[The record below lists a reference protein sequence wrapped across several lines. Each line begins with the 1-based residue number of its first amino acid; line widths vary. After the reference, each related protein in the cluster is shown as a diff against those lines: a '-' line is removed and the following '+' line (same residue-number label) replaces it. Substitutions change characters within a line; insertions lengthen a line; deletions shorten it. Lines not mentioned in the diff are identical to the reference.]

1 MENKKL
7 YILQY
12 NYTGDTY
19 VFSTS
24 TAALEY
30 TIQLLRNERNYEDNK
45 DFFEEVITD
54 ISAQAAKY
62 DGEFDNDYYAIC
74 YAAPFIK

>member
-30 TIQLLRNERNYEDNK
+30 TIQLLRSYN
-45 DFFEEVITD
+45 
-54 ISAQAAKY
+54 
-62 DGEFDNDYYAIC
+62 
-74 YAAPFIK
+74 